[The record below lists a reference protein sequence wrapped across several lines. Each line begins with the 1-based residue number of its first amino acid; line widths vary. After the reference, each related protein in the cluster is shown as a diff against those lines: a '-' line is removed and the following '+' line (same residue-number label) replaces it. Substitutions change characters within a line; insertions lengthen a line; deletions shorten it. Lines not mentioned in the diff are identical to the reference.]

1 MTDQIMR
8 TTEGQLIIRD
18 ERIAIIAARFN
29 ESIVDSL
36 VSGAVDALKRHGAGD
51 TQLQLIRVPG
61 ALELPLAAQRLAKA
75 RQVDGIVALGVV
87 IRGAT
92 PHFDYVCSECASGLQ
107 RVSLEYDMPIGFGVL
122 TCDTIEQAVE
132 RAGTK
137 AGNKGAD
144 AAMATIEMINV
155 LQQLGD

>member
-1 MTDQIMR
+1 MR

-18 ERIAIIAARFN
+18 ERIAIIATRFN
-29 ESIVDSL
+29 ESIVENL

-51 TQLQLIRVPG
+51 TQLQLIHVPG
-61 ALELPLAAQRLAKA
+61 AYELPLAAQRLAKA

-107 RVSLEYDMPIGFGVL
+107 RVSLEHDLPIGFGVL

-144 AAMATIEMINV
+144 AAMATIEMISV

>member
-1 MTDQIMR
+1 MR

-18 ERIAIIAARFN
+18 ERVAIIAARFN
-29 ESIVDSL
+29 ESIVEHL
-36 VSGAVDALKRHGAGD
+36 VNGAIDTLKRHGAD
-51 TQLQLIRVPG
+51 DNQLQLVRVPG
-61 ALELPLAAQRLAKA
+61 AYELPLVAQRLAKT
-75 RQVDGIVALGVV
+75 RQVDAIVALGVV

-92 PHFDYVCSECASGLQ
+92 PHFDYVCSECASGLS
-107 RVSLEYDMPIGFGVL
+107 RVSLEHDMPIGFGVL

-132 RAGTK
+132 RSGTK

-144 AAMATIEMINV
+144 AAMATIEMISV

>member
-1 MTDQIMR
+1 MR
-8 TTEGQLIIRD
+8 TTEGHLIIRD
-18 ERIAIIAARFN
+18 ERIAIIATRFN
-29 ESIVDSL
+29 ESIVENL

-51 TQLQLIRVPG
+51 TQLQLIHVPG
-61 ALELPLAAQRLAKA
+61 AYELPLAAQRLAKA

-107 RVSLEYDMPIGFGVL
+107 RVSLEHDLPIGFGVL

-144 AAMATIEMINV
+144 AAMATIEMISV